1 MRAADANA
9 GGKREELERDLAQV
23 ERKIA
28 DKEHTLSE
36 LLPEWNAQRTQE
48 ATEKRRLDEASA
60 KLSSLF
66 AKQGRA
72 TKFRTKAERDTF
84 LKHEIA
90 SMKGYQ
96 KTQNSAL
103 EATRNESETARRG
116 LGEIDAQITGVQIK
130 IEDGKKRVRNLG
142 DESAGLKDKHSELVE
157 RRKDLWREDTKLD
170 SIVARATD
178 ELRTSE
184 RMLAG
189 MMDKVS
195 LSLSVYVSPD
205 LSIVGHRRRPPSRG
219 QDSRAISLGR
229 SLWSTLQALR
239 SNRSE
244 IQHCDRTDCRK

>member
-1 MRAADANA
+1 LRAADANA
-9 GGKREELERDLAQV
+9 GGKREELERDLTQV

-28 DKEHTLSE
+28 EKEHTLSE
-36 LLPEWNAQRTQE
+36 LLPEWSTQRIQE

-66 AKQGRA
+66 AKQGRT

-96 KTQNSAL
+96 TTQSSAL
-103 EATRNESETARRG
+103 EATHNELETARRG
-116 LGEIDAQITGVQIK
+116 LGEMDAQIAGVQDK
-130 IEDGKKRVRNLG
+130 IEDGRKRVRDLG
-142 DESAGLKDKHSELVE
+142 DESAVLKDKYNEFVE
-157 RRKDLWREDTKLD
+157 RKKDMWREDTKLD
-170 SIVARATD
+170 SMVAHATD

-195 LSLSVYVSPD
+195 FS
-205 LSIVGHRRRPPSRG
+205 
-219 QDSRAISLGR
+219 
-229 SLWSTLQALR
+229 
-239 SNRSE
+239 
-244 IQHCDRTDCRK
+244 